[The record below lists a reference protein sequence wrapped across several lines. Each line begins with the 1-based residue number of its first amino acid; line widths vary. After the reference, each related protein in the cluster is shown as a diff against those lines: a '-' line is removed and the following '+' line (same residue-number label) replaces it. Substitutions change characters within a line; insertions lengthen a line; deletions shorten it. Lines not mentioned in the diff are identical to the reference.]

1 MKCLAFVALTAA
13 LSLLAVDAH
22 TQNIVLVNGQATE
35 VILDG
40 DDIKSI
46 VRNKIVNYMHDY
58 GQTVDDEFRKA
69 NLQFEEALVSNKI
82 DKTPVEAAEIKRPNH
97 FAVVLPAAPRVNER
111 N

>member
-1 MKCLAFVALTAA
+1 MKRLAFVALTAA

-58 GQTVDDEFRKA
+58 GQTVDDEFRKT

-82 DKTPVEAAEIKRPNH
+82 DTAPAETAEMRPNH
-97 FAVVLPAAPRVNER
+97 FAVVLTAEPKVNKR